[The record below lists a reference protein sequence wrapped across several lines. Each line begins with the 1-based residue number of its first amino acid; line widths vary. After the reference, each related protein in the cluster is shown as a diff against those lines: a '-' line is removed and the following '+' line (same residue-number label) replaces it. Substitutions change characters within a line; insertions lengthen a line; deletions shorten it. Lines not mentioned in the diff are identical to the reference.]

1 MALIWLL
8 LGWKAYNFQQDQI
21 TQARLQAPTQ
31 AEVQF
36 VSAKCRN
43 KSGRNSPIY
52 LSKTYT
58 YQTLPQ
64 TQSYEIEDLIRY
76 PSMGQCETDVAR
88 AHALSPRQVV
98 WFDQKQHAK
107 ARWDLEEASPAVI
120 FWFFG
125 ISVFI
130 LLAFGI
136 TGLRHNQSLRNK
148 D

>member
-1 MALIWLL
+1 MAVIWIL
-8 LGWKAYNFQQDQI
+8 LGWKAYNFQQDRI
-21 TQARLQAPTQ
+21 TQARLQSPAQ

-36 VSAKCRN
+36 VSAKCRD
-43 KSGRNSPIY
+43 KSSRNSSIY

-58 YQTLPQ
+58 YQTSPQ
-64 TQSYEIEDLIRY
+64 TQAYEVDDLIRY
-76 PSMGQCETDVAR
+76 PSMALCEADLVR

-98 WFDQKQHAK
+98 WFDQTQHAK

-120 FWFFG
+120 FWFTG
-125 ISVFI
+125 IGVFI

-136 TGLRHNQSLRNK
+136 TGLRHNKSLR